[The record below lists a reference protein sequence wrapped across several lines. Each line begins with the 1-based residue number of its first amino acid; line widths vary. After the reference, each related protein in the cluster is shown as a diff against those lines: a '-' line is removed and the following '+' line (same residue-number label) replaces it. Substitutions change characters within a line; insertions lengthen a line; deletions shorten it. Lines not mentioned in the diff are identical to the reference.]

1 MRISDWS
8 SDVCSSD
15 LAGFVGRHLRQ
26 QPGKQRENDKPRQQP
41 QRRAVEPP
49 PRPQGK
55 ATGDLAESGERINE
69 IGAHSSDSL
78 SASAASVTRRIGVV
92 SVLPPRK
99 YSPQPLLMPSLHRP
113 FSPNRAASHPL
124 RVIFAQTPQTN

>member
-1 MRISDWS
+1 MGTLDCPKPEQRGRDIDAAISG
-8 SDVCSSD
+8 VGA
-15 LAGFVGRHLRQ
+15 AGFVGRHLRQ

-49 PRPQGK
+49 PRPKGK

-78 SASAASVTRRIGVV
+78 SASAERKSAVWGKSV
-92 SVLPPRK
+92 SV
-99 YSPQPLLMPSLHRP
+99 
-113 FSPNRAASHPL
+113 
-124 RVIFAQTPQTN
+124 RVDLGGHSIMKKKTTKTKQN

>member
-1 MRISDWS
+1 MGTLDCPKPEQRGRDIDAAISG
-8 SDVCSSD
+8 VGA
-15 LAGFVGRHLRQ
+15 AGFVGRHLRQ

-49 PRPQGK
+49 PRPKGK

-78 SASAASVTRRIGVV
+78 SASAASVTRRNRSEERRVGKEWV
-92 SVLPPRK
+92 STCIYRG
-99 YSPQPLLMPSLHRP
+99 
-113 FSPNRAASHPL
+113 SPNH
-124 RVIFAQTPQTN
+124 